1 MGVTRHW
8 PRPPPAVAGWAEG
21 EVERRA
27 MTVDSRFLL
36 GRYEV
41 GSLLGSGGMAEVFS
55 GFDRVLARQV
65 AVKVLY
71 TQYARNPAL
80 VERFKRE
87 ARAAAS
93 LAHPGIVGVYDTGE
107 QDGTHFIVMEYVDG
121 RTLAD
126 ILESDGPLDP
136 ARVTRIAI
144 ATCSALTAAHVRGLI
159 HRDVKPANIMVTR
172 RDLPKVM
179 DFGIARLAEASGLT
193 QTSNVIGTARYM
205 SPEQAQAHDVDGR
218 ADLYSLGVCLY
229 ECLTGEP
236 PFTGDSPVAVATK
249 HVTEQPR
256 PLRQLRPEIPA
267 ALEAV
272 VLKAMA
278 KDPRDRYQTAPEMRQ
293 DLERVL
299 AGAPVEAGPVPL
311 PAPVP
316 VPALPPPI
324 VDRTGPGEDISSGTH
339 DAVLVE
345 EAGDGSSPRRRI
357 TAVGLGLVLVLL
369 LTALLTAQARRGG
382 VPLDGPDDTA
392 SARLIV
398 PYLVR
403 YPEATARAVLI
414 QRGFAVAGQVKR
426 QSDRRIQAG
435 SVVATDPPAGAEAEP
450 GQAIVLIISSGS
462 EGLQVPLVVGQQ
474 VLDARRYLV
483 SLGFRVSTK
492 AVRSNQP
499 AGTVVGQDPLGGTL
513 VTEPGRITLSV
524 SSRRATTQTSMPLP
538 VPPPSFGEPGSPP
551 MPTSPPTTAP
561 PTTSPPTTAPPTT
574 APPTTLPDEVNNLV
588 AVHF

>member
-1 MGVTRHW
+1 
-8 PRPPPAVAGWAEG
+8 
-21 EVERRA
+21 

-41 GSLLGSGGMAEVFS
+41 GSLLGSGGMAEVFA

-65 AVKVLY
+65 AIKVLY

-107 QDGTHFIVMEYVDG
+107 QNGTHFIVMEYVDG

-136 ARVTRIAI
+136 ARVVRIAI
-144 ATCSALTAAHVRGLI
+144 APCSALTAAHVRGLI
-159 HRDVKPANIMVTR
+159 HRDVKPANIMITR

-249 HVTEQPR
+249 HVTERPR
-256 PLRQLRPEIPA
+256 PLRALRPGIPA
-267 ALEAV
+267 DLEAV
-272 VLKAMA
+272 VLRLMA
-278 KDPRDRYQTAPEMRQ
+278 KHPRDRYQTAPELRQ

-299 AGAPVEAGPVPL
+299 AGNPVQARPATGRIPVPL
-311 PAPVP
+311 PPP
-316 VPALPPPI
+316 PALV
-324 VDRTGPGEDISSGTH
+324 VDRAGPGEVTGSGTQDAIRVD
-339 DAVLVE
+339 DAVRQP
-345 EAGDGSSPRRRI
+345 ASPRRRI
-357 TAVGLGLVLVLL
+357 TAAGLGLVLVLL
-369 LTALLTAQARRGG
+369 LTALLTAQARRNAPP
-382 VPLDGPDDTA
+382 VAGPSGTV
-392 SARLIV
+392 SSRLIV

-414 QRGFAVAGQVKR
+414 QRGFAVSGQVKR
-426 QSDRRIQAG
+426 QSDRRIQVG
-435 SVVATDPPAGAEAEP
+435 SVVGTDPPAGSEAEP
-450 GQAIVLIISSGS
+450 GQPIVLIISSGA

-474 VLDARRYLV
+474 ML
-483 SLGFRVSTK
+483 
-492 AVRSNQP
+492 
-499 AGTVVGQDPLGGTL
+499 
-513 VTEPGRITLSV
+513 
-524 SSRRATTQTSMPLP
+524 
-538 VPPPSFGEPGSPP
+538 
-551 MPTSPPTTAP
+551 
-561 PTTSPPTTAPPTT
+561 
-574 APPTTLPDEVNNLV
+574 
-588 AVHF
+588 